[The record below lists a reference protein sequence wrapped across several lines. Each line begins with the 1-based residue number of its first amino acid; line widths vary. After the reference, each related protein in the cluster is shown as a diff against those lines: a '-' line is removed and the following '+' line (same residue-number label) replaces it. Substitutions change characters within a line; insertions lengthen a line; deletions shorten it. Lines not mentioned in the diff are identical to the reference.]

1 MERKEGVSLAKQ
13 TSGPDWTDVEMMMR
27 SIGSLHSGE
36 CGLTVL
42 PRGIGATGGLSTA
55 ASIMFHV
62 LPGSS
67 VPEFVTVIKD
77 WPCSSHRDLASHCFA
92 LLHEL
97 DFEISKVYKNEALW
111 K

>member
-1 MERKEGVSLAKQ
+1 MGGVSLVKH
-13 TSGPDWTDVEMMMR
+13 SNGPDWTDVETMMR

-42 PRGIGATGGLSTA
+42 PRGIGAIGGVSVG

-62 LPGSS
+62 LPGSRLPPS
-67 VPEFVTVIKD
+67 VSVIKD
-77 WPCSSHRDLASHCFA
+77 WPCSSHKDLASHCFA

-97 DFEISKVYKNEALW
+97 DFAISKVYENKVLW
-111 K
+111 E